1 MPLTCCDTLSETAEG
16 LSREETTNCDESG
29 DWFEIPGAIVELK
42 SADKGKCNKVIDETT
57 ADDNGYYLFEDVN
70 PGLYIIT
77 AKCPV
82 EGNEGFL
89 TKDVAE
95 KFSGVAL
102 DAGVPDCTSAAL
114 ALVIEKINNCYNDW
128 YQCFGKLTASKI
140 YNKVEDIADAIGT
153 VDIPAI
159 KAHAD
164 FGNYC
169 EGGDEDLVD
178 LICAWSCCVGPGV
191 TDGGGGNGPP
201 PGPTTYTVTY
211 NGNENTGGTAPID
224 PDSPYTAGSTV
235 TVLGEGDLEKTGY
248 SFVEW
253 DTASDGSGD
262 AYSEGE
268 TFSMPGDNVTLYA
281 QWEANTYTVTF
292 YDCDGTQYGS
302 TQSLNYGDL
311 VTKPTDPTKTGYT
324 FKGWYEEDTFV
335 NEWDFANDTVT
346 GDLDLYAKCVA
357 DTYTVTFYD
366 CDGEYLS
373 EAEVAYGDLVTEPA
387 DPTGTGYS
395 LDGWYTEPTFVT
407 EWDFA
412 NDTVTG
418 DLDLYAKCVADTYT
432 VTFYDCD
439 GEYLSEAEVAYGDL
453 VTEPA
458 DPTGTG
464 YSLDGWYTEPT
475 FVTEWDFANDTVTGD
490 LDLYAKCVC
499 DPCNP
504 DNWSAVV
511 DVYKYWKEDTSGSSY
526 PQIQVVGSI
535 YYNSE
540 CLLSDENIST
550 EVRIII
556 MNNGGNNRAETE
568 SKDFSIPEDNPFN
581 DIFGRGTGNNW
592 DQHYY
597 SSGTLNSAAKYE
609 LQVKPEGCIDWIV
622 IDSGELINGQ
632 FQGGE

>member
-42 SADKGKCNKVIDETT
+42 SADKGKCNKVIDETN

-82 EGNEGFL
+82 AGNEGFL
-89 TKDVAE
+89 LKGVAE

-102 DAGVPDCTSAAL
+102 DAGVPDCTSTAL

-418 DLDLYAKCVADTYT
+418 DLDLYAKCV
-432 VTFYDCD
+432 
-439 GEYLSEAEVAYGDL
+439 
-453 VTEPA
+453 
-458 DPTGTG
+458 
-464 YSLDGWYTEPT
+464 
-475 FVTEWDFANDTVTGD
+475 
-490 LDLYAKCVC
+490 C